1 MYEAL
6 ILECAERVFASDGY
20 HAAKMQ
26 SIAAEAGISPNTLYG
41 VFQGKREIF
50 EAIHESRGTEFLA
63 RIEAVLAT
71 APPALEALRGVVS
84 AYVSFVLERR
94 DYFRM
99 DLFEGR
105 SWAIGDVE
113 SNSAFQT
120 GMRLW
125 TELMRR
131 GIEEGEFEDD
141 DTRLMATTALGLMQ
155 VQLAYLLE
163 HETAPDVERLSA
175 RIGRQLERAL
185 RRDGGRAS
193 SDHLTRSGHG

>member
-1 MYEAL
+1 MPGSRTSRAAEARVRMYEAL

-50 EAIHESRGTEFLA
+50 EAIHESRGSEFLA
-63 RIEAVLAT
+63 RIEAVLET
-71 APPALEALRGVVS
+71 RPPALEALRGVVE

-113 SNSAFQT
+113 SNSAFQA

-131 GIEEGEFEDD
+131 GIEEGEFEADD
-141 DTRLMATTALGLMQ
+141 PRLMATTALGLMQ

-163 HETAPDVERLSA
+163 HETAPGRGAPQRPNREAAGARSA
-175 RIGRQLERAL
+175 A
-185 RRDGGRAS
+185 
-193 SDHLTRSGHG
+193 